1 MSAVIDTGGP
11 RFYVSSIDGYPI
23 TSDSPRSTS
32 GNYTKVVVATVIDSF
47 YGTEHGRFASND
59 RRPRAAPLRKGDP
72 GYGPRCACGDFKSL
86 QARHCAA
93 CRVPGTCFGWH
104 AALAAAAERCAE
116 LNAWHEREGWGEDV
130 PLAS

>member
-1 MSAVIDTGGP
+1 MSAAIDTEGA
-11 RFYVSSIDGYPI
+11 RFYVSTIEGYPI
-23 TSDSPRSTS
+23 SQRALECSRSP
-32 GNYTKVVVATVIDSF
+32 VVVATVIDSF

-59 RRPRAAPLRKGDP
+59 TRKDTGYLRKGDS
-72 GYGPRCACGDFKSL
+72 GYGPRCACGDFKSYG
-86 QARHCAA
+86 ARHCRA
-93 CRVPGTCFGWH
+93 CSTSSAYLGRH